1 MVVSKKTARRTVI
14 VLFTLLFICFLP
26 FILFLIYRASE
37 YAKYKSYCDGAY
49 RSYLS
54 DITENYDRFSEFS
67 DYLIEKGEC
76 DYYYEYL
83 EGEYSDMLFFHEPEI
98 YVLQVNGCDYVE
110 YRMAEREYGT
120 VFIYASD
127 PDSFRPEQIGYYELD
142 HEYENIW
149 GDSWVGGG
157 GAI

>member
-1 MVVSKKTARRTVI
+1 MAVSKKTARRTVI
-14 VLFTLLFICFLP
+14 ILLVLVFLIILP
-26 FILFLIYRASE
+26 FAAVKIYFDVQNEKQRNE
-37 YAKYKSYCDGAY
+37 CVRTYGF
-49 RSYLS
+49 YLEKIK
-54 DITENYDRFSEFS
+54 DNYDRFCGFSE
-67 DYLIEKGEC
+67 YLIKKGEC
-76 DYYYEYL
+76 DYDYELL

-98 YVLQVNGCDYVE
+98 HVLQVNGCDYVE
-110 YRMAEREYGT
+110 YRMGEREYGT

-127 PDSFRPEQIGYYELD
+127 PDSFRPEQIDYYELD